1 MRRYASSAAS
11 LALGAA
17 LATVAFVAKG
27 GSDLA
32 TTTWVELALVIGGAI
47 VIAAAVLHGRGGTFD
62 GGFALLAFVAL
73 AGVTALSVLWS
84 IQPDQSWNEANRTLA
99 YLVVF
104 AAGMGM
110 ARLAP
115 DGWAVLLR
123 ALLVAVTAIV
133 GYALL
138 SRVFPESLAPD
149 ELYARISQPYG
160 YWNAVGVTAAIGIPP
175 AVWLGARRSGHAP
188 ANALAYP
195 LLGLLIVALFLTYS
209 RGALIAVVI
218 ALAMWFAFVPLRVRS
233 VIVLGVSVAGAAPVI
248 LWALSRDAFTKDLV
262 SIAVREQAAP
272 EFGYLLLAMVIVLL
286 AAGLAIGFRVGRQAP
301 SLEIRRRVGV
311 AAVTFTCVVPLV
323 AFGSVVF
330 SQRGLPGTISDKIH
344 QLTNETSKT
353 SGGPQR
359 LTQTSSSRGRYWR
372 NAGHI
377 YSAHP
382 VLGTGAGTFGT
393 ARLRYRKDQLVA
405 RHAHGFFAQTMSD
418 MGSLGLAVV
427 LIFTA
432 AWIAAVF
439 RTVGGRIAF
448 WRPRPGG
455 SVPWDA
461 ERVGLVA
468 LALSAL
474 VFGIHSAIDW
484 TWFVPGCAVLGIFA
498 AGFVAGRGPVPAL
511 ATAGAPIPHTPHPT
525 PRSWLQLPKDHSRV
539 GVALAV
545 IVAALLC
552 AWAVWQ
558 PERSD
563 SEVHDALTLVT
574 QGRFDAAIKKA
585 DSAHSLNP
593 LSPKPLLVKSALQD
607 SAGDKKGA
615 LATLEDAVIHQPS
628 NPQLWLRLS
637 DYELSQKQPAAA
649 LQALE
654 AALYL
659 DPQDQTTRDKYLAAS
674 AAARGKVPA
683 KQAASPSSGSS
694 TSTSPAPSPGE

>member
-1 MRRYASSAAS
+1 
-11 LALGAA
+11 
-17 LATVAFVAKG
+17 
-27 GSDLA
+27 
-32 TTTWVELALVIGGAI
+32 
-47 VIAAAVLHGRGGTFD
+47 
-62 GGFALLAFVAL
+62 
-73 AGVTALSVLWS
+73 
-84 IQPDQSWNEANRTLA
+84 
-99 YLVVF
+99 
-104 AAGMGM
+104 
-110 ARLAP
+110 
-115 DGWAVLLR
+115 
-123 ALLVAVTAIV
+123 
-133 GYALL
+133 
-138 SRVFPESLAPD
+138 
-149 ELYARISQPYG
+149 
-160 YWNAVGVTAAIGIPP
+160 
-175 AVWLGARRSGHAP
+175 
-188 ANALAYP
+188 
-195 LLGLLIVALFLTYS
+195 
-209 RGALIAVVI
+209 
-218 ALAMWFAFVPLRVRS
+218 
-233 VIVLGVSVAGAAPVI
+233 
-248 LWALSRDAFTKDLV
+248 
-262 SIAVREQAAP
+262 
-272 EFGYLLLAMVIVLL
+272 
-286 AAGLAIGFRVGRQAP
+286 
-301 SLEIRRRVGV
+301 
-311 AAVTFTCVVPLV
+311 
-323 AFGSVVF
+323 
-330 SQRGLPGTISDKIH
+330 
-344 QLTNETSKT
+344 
-353 SGGPQR
+353 
-359 LTQTSSSRGRYWR
+359 
-372 NAGHI
+372 
-377 YSAHP
+377 
-382 VLGTGAGTFGT
+382 
-393 ARLRYRKDQLVA
+393 
-405 RHAHGFFAQTMSD
+405 MSD